1 MVAPTGRVDDGVA
14 PQPSRPGPQVMRA
27 VVQDRYGPPGQ
38 VLRVAQVPVPVPAD
52 DEVLVRVR
60 AVGINPADLFL
71 TTGRPAMLRA
81 TMGVRRPK
89 YPGRGQDVAGVVEAV
104 GSAVTHLRSG
114 DEVFGEVPIAR
125 GAGTLAE
132 LVRVPA
138 AVLAPK
144 PAGISFE
151 QAGALP
157 MVGLTAAAA
166 LRVAD
171 VGVGTRLLVN
181 GAAGGIGHLAV
192 QLARGLGA
200 EVTGVC
206 STRNVDVVRSLG
218 ASRVVDYTTEDFT
231 RSGEYDVILDNVLN
245 RRLRDV
251 RRVLAR
257 RGTLLLNSGNGGRVL
272 GPLPRMA
279 HGALAS
285 LVSRQTI
292 RVFGADPSTRDLVR
306 LADLVRAGELRVVVE
321 GAYPLDR
328 AVEAFDRVATGHVT
342 GKVVVTVP

>member
-1 MVAPTGRVDDGVA
+1 MAAPTPARA
-14 PQPSRPGPQVMRA
+14 PVPTRPQVMRA
-27 VVQDRYGPPGQ
+27 VVQDRYGPPAE
-38 VLRVAQVPVPVPAD
+38 VLRIAHVAVPTPKP

-60 AVGINPADLFL
+60 AVGLNPADLFL

-81 TMGVRRPK
+81 TSGLRRPK
-89 YPGRGQDVAGVVEAV
+89 HAGRGQDVAGVVEAV
-104 GSAVTHLRSG
+104 GSAVTHLSAG

-144 PAGISFE
+144 PAEMSFE

-166 LRVAD
+166 LRVAE
-171 VGVGTRLLVN
+171 VGAGTRLLVN

-206 STRNVDVVRSLG
+206 STPNVELVRSLG
-218 ASRVVDYTTEDFT
+218 ASRVIDYTAEDFT

-251 RRVLAR
+251 RRVLAP

-285 LVSRQTI
+285 MVSRQSI
-292 RVFGADPSTRDLVR
+292 RVFGAAASTREFVR
-306 LADLVRAGELRVVVE
+306 LADLVRAGEVRVVVE
-321 GAYPLDR
+321 GTYPLADAAR
-328 AVEAFDRVATGHVT
+328 ALERIATGHVA

>member
-1 MVAPTGRVDDGVA
+1 MAAQTGAVDDT
-14 PQPSRPGPQVMRA
+14 RPGTGPQVMRA
-27 VVQDRYGPPGQ
+27 VVQDGYGPPAQ
-38 VLRVAQVPVPVPAD
+38 VLRVAQLPVPVPGP
-52 DEVLVRVR
+52 DEVLVRTR
-60 AVGINPADLFL
+60 AVGINPADVFL
-71 TTGRPAMLRA
+71 TTGRPGMLRV

-89 YPGRGQDVAGVVEAV
+89 YTGRGQDVAGVVEAV

-114 DEVFGEVPIAR
+114 DEVFGEVPVTR

-138 AVLAPK
+138 SVLAPK
-144 PAGISFE
+144 PDVMSFE
-151 QAGALP
+151 EAGALP
-157 MVGLTAAAA
+157 MVGLTALAA
-166 LRVAD
+166 LSVAG
-171 VGVGTRLLVN
+171 VGAGTRLLVN

-206 STRNVDVVRSLG
+206 SARNVDWVRSLG
-218 ASRVVDYTTEDFT
+218 ATRVVDYATEDFT

-251 RRVLAR
+251 RRALAP
-257 RGTLLLNSGNGGRVL
+257 RGTLLLNSGNGGRIL

-279 HGALAS
+279 HGILAS

-292 RVFGADPSTRDLVR
+292 RAFGATSSTRELVR

-321 GAYPLDR
+321 HAYPMDQTV
-328 AVEAFDRVATGHVT
+328 AAFERVATGRVA

>member
-1 MVAPTGRVDDGVA
+1 MAAQTGAVDRAPA
-14 PQPSRPGPQVMRA
+14 RPGPQVMRA
-27 VVQDRYGPPGQ
+27 VVHDRYGPPAQ
-38 VLRVAQVPVPVPAD
+38 VLRLAHVAVPTPRP

-60 AVGINPADLFL
+60 AVGINPADVFL
-71 TTGRPAMLRA
+71 ATGRPAMLRA
-81 TMGVRRPK
+81 TMGVRRPR
-89 YPGRGQDVAGVVEAV
+89 YPGRGQDVAGVVESV
-104 GSAVTHLRSG
+104 GAEVTHLRSG

-132 LVRVPA
+132 LVCVPA
-138 AVLAPK
+138 SVLAPK
-144 PAGISFE
+144 PAEMSFE

-166 LRVAD
+166 LRVAE

-206 STRNVDVVRSLG
+206 GPRNVELVRSLG
-218 ASRVVDYTTEDFT
+218 ATRVVDYTAEDFT

-279 HGALAS
+279 HGVLAS
-285 LVSRQTI
+285 AVSRQTI
-292 RVFGADPSTRDLVR
+292 RAFGAEASTRELVR
-306 LADLVRAGELRVVVE
+306 LADLVRAGELRLVVE
-321 GAYPLDR
+321 GAYPMER
-328 AVEAFDRVATGHVT
+328 AVEAFERVATGHVA

>member
-1 MVAPTGRVDDGVA
+1 MAAPTPAHA
-14 PQPSRPGPQVMRA
+14 PVSTRPQVMRA
-27 VVQDRYGPPGQ
+27 VVQDRYGPPAE
-38 VLRVAQVPVPVPAD
+38 VLRVAQVAVPAPRP

-60 AVGINPADLFL
+60 AVGINPADVFL

-81 TMGVRRPK
+81 TMGLRRPK
-89 YPGRGQDVAGVVEAV
+89 HPGRGQDVAGVVAAV
-104 GSAVTHLRSG
+104 GSAVTHLSAG

-125 GAGTLAE
+125 DAGTLAE

-144 PAGISFE
+144 PAEMTFE

-166 LRVAD
+166 LRVAG
-171 VGVGTRLLVN
+171 VGAGTRLLVN
-181 GAAGGIGHLAV
+181 GASGGIGHLAV

-206 STRNVDVVRSLG
+206 STRNVELVRSLG
-218 ASRVVDYTTEDFT
+218 ATRVIDYSAEDFT

-251 RRVLAR
+251 RRVLAP

-285 LVSRQTI
+285 IVSRQTI
-292 RVFGADPSTRDLVR
+292 RVFGAQASTREFVR
-306 LADLVRAGELRVVVE
+306 LADLVRAGEVRLVVE
-321 GAYPLDR
+321 RTYPMDR
-328 AVEAFDRVATGHVT
+328 AAEAFDRVATGHVA

>member
-1 MVAPTGRVDDGVA
+1 MAAPTPARA
-14 PQPSRPGPQVMRA
+14 PVSTRPQVMRA
-27 VVQDRYGPPGQ
+27 VVQDRYGPPAE
-38 VLRVAQVPVPVPAD
+38 VLRVVQIAVPTPRP

-60 AVGINPADLFL
+60 AVGINPADVFL
-71 TTGRPAMLRA
+71 TTGRPGMLRA
-81 TMGVRRPK
+81 TMGLRRPR
-89 YPGRGQDVAGVVEAV
+89 YRGRGQDVAGVVEAV
-104 GSAVTHLRSG
+104 GSAVTHLRAG

-132 LVRVPA
+132 LVRVPG

-144 PAGISFE
+144 PAELTFE

-166 LRVAD
+166 LRVAE
-171 VGVGTRLLVN
+171 VGPGTRVLVN

-206 STRNVDVVRSLG
+206 STRNVELLRSLG
-218 ASRVVDYTTEDFT
+218 ATRVIDYSAEDFT

-251 RRVLAR
+251 RRVLAP

-285 LVSRQTI
+285 IVSRQTI
-292 RVFGADPSTRDLVR
+292 RVFGAQASTREFVR

-321 GAYPLDR
+321 QTYPLDR
-328 AVEAFDRVATGHVT
+328 AVEAFDRVATGHVA

>member
-1 MVAPTGRVDDGVA
+1 MAAQTGAVDRA
-14 PQPSRPGPQVMRA
+14 STRPGPQVMRA
-27 VVQDRYGPPGQ
+27 VLQDRYGPPAQ
-38 VLRVAQVPVPVPAD
+38 VLRVAQVAVPTPAP

-60 AVGINPADLFL
+60 AVGLNPADVFL

-89 YPGRGQDVAGVVEAV
+89 RLGRGQDVAGVVEAV

-114 DEVFGEVPIAR
+114 DEVFGEVPIAC

-138 AVLAPK
+138 SVLAPK
-144 PAGISFE
+144 PAELSFE
-151 QAGALP
+151 EAGALP

-166 LRVAD
+166 LRVAE
-171 VGVGTRLLVN
+171 VGTGTRLLVN

-200 EVTGVC
+200 EVTAVC
-206 STRNVDVVRSLG
+206 STRNVDWVRSLG
-218 ASRVVDYTTEDFT
+218 ATRVVDYTAEDVT

-245 RRLRDV
+245 RRLRDL
-251 RRVLAR
+251 RRVLAP

-292 RVFGADPSTRDLVR
+292 RVFGAEPSTRELVR
-306 LADLVRAGELRVVVE
+306 LADLVRAGEIRVVVE
-321 GAYPLDR
+321 GTYPLERVVD
-328 AVEAFDRVATGHVT
+328 AFERVATGHVA

>member
-1 MVAPTGRVDDGVA
+1 MTAAPTPERA
-14 PQPSRPGPQVMRA
+14 PTSTRPQVMAA
-27 VVQDRYGPPGQ
+27 VVQDRYGPPAQ
-38 VLRVAQVPVPVPAD
+38 VLRVAQVAVPTPKP

-60 AVGINPADLFL
+60 AVGLNPADLFL
-71 TTGRPAMLRA
+71 VTGRPAMLRA
-81 TMGVRRPK
+81 ATGLRRPK
-89 YPGRGQDVAGVVEAV
+89 RAGCGQDVAGVVEAI
-104 GSAVTHLRSG
+104 GSAVTLVRPG
-114 DEVFGEVPIAR
+114 DEVFGEVPVAR

-132 LVRVPA
+132 LVRLPA

-144 PAGISFE
+144 PAEMSFE

-166 LRVAD
+166 LRVAE
-171 VGVGTRLLVN
+171 VGPGTRLLVN

-206 STRNVDVVRSLG
+206 STRNVDLVRSLG
-218 ASRVVDYTTEDFT
+218 ATRVVDYSAEDFT

-251 RRVLAR
+251 RRVLAP

-285 LVSRQTI
+285 MVSRQTI
-292 RVFGADPSTRDLVR
+292 RVFGAAASTREFVR

-321 GAYPLDR
+321 QTYPLER
-328 AVEAFDRVATGHVT
+328 AVEAFERVATGHVA
-342 GKVVVTVP
+342 GKVVVTVS